1 MIQPML
7 RFFREALADATQ
19 VELAM
24 VEAGRLDGLGSR
36 CGSRRWVMIKMS
48 VTLVL

>member
-1 MIQPML
+1 MGI
-7 RFFREALADATQ
+7 RFPFEALADATQ

-24 VEAGRLDGLGSR
+24 VEAGLGWLGPT
-36 CGSRRWVMIKMS
+36 CGSWAVGYDEKMS

>member
-7 RFFREALADATQ
+7 RCSSSREALADATQ

-24 VEAGRLDGLGSR
+24 VEAGRLGPT
-36 CGSRRWVMIKMS
+36 CGSQVGYD
-48 VTLVL
+48 